1 MKYDSIIETIKDG
14 EIVIPLYMY
23 KLLPSL
29 KITVDSFIFLMYL
42 RGKGNMTS
50 FDVPRITKELG
61 ISDKTIMGYI
71 TELTSSN
78 LIDIKVIKSDKGIM
92 EEYISLD
99 GFYEK
104 MGLNIVSETTKEINE
119 SKDNM
124 DDIFSLLEKEIGKQL
139 SPIEIEIV
147 KAWKES
153 GYSEELIKAAI
164 KEAVANDALSLRY
177 IDKVLYNW
185 DKDGVTTIEDVDKR
199 KKKYRESK
207 QEKPQIIEYNWLDEN
222 NE

>member
-29 KITVDSFIFLMYL
+29 KISVDSFIFLMYL

-61 ISDKTIMGYI
+61 VSDKTIMGYI
-71 TELTSSN
+71 TELTGSN
-78 LIDIKVIKSDKGIM
+78 LIDIKVIKNDKGIM

-104 MGLNIVSETTKEINE
+104 IGLNIVSETTKEINDHKE
-119 SKDNM
+119 DM

-139 SPIEIEIV
+139 SPMEIELV

-185 DKDGVTTIEDVDKR
+185 DKDGVTTVEDVAKR
-199 KKKYRESK
+199 KKNYRESK

>member
-1 MKYDSIIETIKDG
+1 
-14 EIVIPLYMY
+14 
-23 KLLPSL
+23 
-29 KITVDSFIFLMYL
+29 
-42 RGKGNMTS
+42 
-50 FDVPRITKELG
+50 
-61 ISDKTIMGYI
+61 
-71 TELTSSN
+71 
-78 LIDIKVIKSDKGIM
+78 
-92 EEYISLD
+92 
-99 GFYEK
+99 
-104 MGLNIVSETTKEINE
+104 
-119 SKDNM
+119 M

-139 SPIEIEIV
+139 SPIEIELV